1 MTEKLGYQV
10 IENRG
15 DFEIRQYPPHILV
28 STDESGSM
36 SNAGTQAFRR
46 LANYIFGGN
55 NAGRSIAMTAPVLQ
69 AQKEDGFVTSFVMPA
84 SMSMSEMPSSSDRTL
99 SFSEQPGGKFAAV
112 SFSGLASQ
120 PLFDSKAKSLRKQ
133 LDAKQIV
140 TAGPAIYARYD
151 GPWTPFFLRHNEVL
165 IPLQG

>member
-1 MTEKLGYQV
+1 MAEKLGYQV
-10 IENRG
+10 IDDFG
-15 DFEIRQYPPHILV
+15 DCEVRRYPPHILV
-28 STDESGSM
+28 STNELGSM
-36 SNAGTQAFRR
+36 ATAGNQAFRR

-55 NAGRSIAMTAPVLQ
+55 QAGRSIAMTAPVLQ
-69 AQKEDGFVTSFVMPA
+69 AQKDDGFTTSFVMPA
-84 SMSMSEMPSSSDRTL
+84 SMSMLEMPSTADHTL

-120 PLFDSKAKSLRKQ
+120 PLFDSKAKWLLGRLTEQ
-133 LDAKQIV
+133 QIAA
-140 TAGPAIYARYD
+140 AGSAIYARYD

>member
-10 IENRG
+10 IEDLG
-15 DFEIRQYPPHILV
+15 GFEIRQYPPHILV
-28 STDESGSM
+28 STSEPGSM
-36 SNAGTQAFRR
+36 ATAGNQSFRR

-55 NAGRSIAMTAPVLQ
+55 NAGKSIAMTAPVLQ
-69 AQKEDGFVTSFVMPA
+69 AQKDEGFITSFVMPA
-84 SMSMSEMPSSSDRTL
+84 SMSMSQMPSSSDASL
-99 SFSEQPGGKFAAV
+99 SFSERPGGKFAAV

-120 PLFDSKAKSLRKQ
+120 TLFDSKAKWLKQ
-133 LDAKQIV
+133 QLAAKQIESS
-140 TAGPAIYARYD
+140 GQAIYARYD

>member
-10 IENRG
+10 IEDLG
-15 DFEIRQYPPHILV
+15 GFEIRMYAPHILV

-36 SNAGTQAFRR
+36 SSAGTLAFRR

-55 NAGRSIAMTAPVLQ
+55 SAGRSIAMTAPVLQ
-69 AQKEDGFVTSFVMPA
+69 APKATGFVTSFVMPA
-84 SMSMSEMPSSSDRTL
+84 SMSMEKMPATADKTL
-99 SFSEQPGGKFAAV
+99 TFTEQPGGKFAAV
-112 SFSGLASQ
+112 SFSGLANQ
-120 PLFDSKAKSLRKQ
+120 PLFDSKANWLKSQ
-133 LDAKQIV
+133 LDARGI
-140 TAGPAIYARYD
+140 AASGPAIFARYD

>member
-10 IENRG
+10 IEDLG
-15 DFEIRQYPPHILV
+15 GFEIRQYPPHILV
-28 STDESGSM
+28 STNESGSM
-36 SNAGTQAFRR
+36 SSAGTQAFRR

-55 NAGRSIAMTAPVLQ
+55 SAGRSIAMTAPVLQ
-69 AQKEDGFVTSFVMPA
+69 APRETGFTTSFVMPA
-84 SMSMSEMPSSSDRTL
+84 SMSMAQLPGTSDQTL
-99 SFSEQPGGKFAAV
+99 TFSEQPGGRFAAV

-120 PLFDSKAKSLRKQ
+120 PLFDSKAKWLKAQ
-133 LDAKQIV
+133 LDAKSVQSS
-140 TAGPAIYARYD
+140 GPAIYARYD

>member
-1 MTEKLGYQV
+1 MTEQQKYKVLKRLDDLEIREYEPCVLMQV
-10 IENRG
+10 SVRG
-15 DFEIRQYPPHILV
+15 DFMRAGNIGFGPLV
-28 STDESGSM
+28 RFIS
-36 SNAGTQAFRR
+36 
-46 LANYIFGGN
+46 GGN
-55 NAGRSIAMTAPVLQ
+55 ESRQKIAMTAPVLQ
-69 AQKEDGFVTSFVMPA
+69 AQKEDGFITSFVMPA
-84 SMSMSEMPSSSDRTL
+84 SMSMSEMPSSPDRTL
-99 SFSEQPGGKFAAV
+99 SFSEQPGGKFAAI

-120 PLFDSKAKSLRKQ
+120 PLFDSKAQSLRKQ

>member
-1 MTEKLGYQV
+1 
-10 IENRG
+10 
-15 DFEIRQYPPHILV
+15 
-28 STDESGSM
+28 
-36 SNAGTQAFRR
+36 
-46 LANYIFGGN
+46 
-55 NAGRSIAMTAPVLQ
+55 MTAPVLQ
-69 AQKEDGFVTSFVMPA
+69 AQKEDGFITSFVMPA

-133 LDAKQIV
+133 LEAKQIV

>member
-10 IENRG
+10 IEDLG
-15 DFEIRQYPPHILV
+15 GFEIRQYQPHILV
-28 STDESGSM
+28 STNEPGSM
-36 SNAGTQAFRR
+36 ATAGNKSFRR

-55 NAGRSIAMTAPVLQ
+55 DAGRSIAMTAPVLQ
-69 AQKEDGFVTSFVMPA
+69 AQREQGFITSFVMPA
-84 SMSMSEMPSSSDRTL
+84 SMSMSQMPSSSDRSL

-120 PLFDSKAKSLRKQ
+120 PLFDSKATWLRQQ
-133 LDAKQIV
+133 LLANQIE
-140 TAGPAIYARYD
+140 TAGQAVYARYD

>member
-10 IENRG
+10 IENLG
-15 DFEIRQYPPHILV
+15 DFEVRLYPPHILV
-28 STDESGSM
+28 STNESGSM
-36 SNAGTQAFRR
+36 SAAGSQAFRR

-55 NAGRSIAMTAPVLQ
+55 NAGKSIAMTAPVLQ
-69 AQKEDGFVTSFVMPA
+69 AQKEDGFITSFVMPA
-84 SMSMSEMPSSSDRTL
+84 SMSMQNMPSSSDSSL

-120 PLFDSKAKSLRKQ
+120 SLFDSKAKSLKNH
-133 LDAKQIV
+133 LAENNIEV
-140 TAGPAIYARYD
+140 AGPAIYARYD

>member
-10 IENRG
+10 IENLG
-15 DFEIRQYPPHILV
+15 DFEIRLYPPHILV
-28 STDESGSM
+28 STVEPGSM
-36 SNAGTQAFRR
+36 ATAGNQSFRR

-55 NAGRSIAMTAPVLQ
+55 NAGKSIAMTAPVLQ
-69 AQKEDGFVTSFVMPA
+69 AQRESGFTTSFVMPA
-84 SMSMSEMPSSSDRTL
+84 SMSMQQMPSSSDASLT
-99 SFSEQPGGKFAAV
+99 FVQQPGGKFAAV

-120 PLFDSKAKSLRKQ
+120 PLFDSKAKALKKLLASR
-133 LDAKQIV
+133 QIEI
-140 TAGPAIYARYD
+140 AGEAIYARYD

>member
-10 IENRG
+10 IENLG
-15 DFEIRQYPPHILV
+15 DIEIRQYPPHILV
-28 STDESGSM
+28 STNEPGSM
-36 SNAGTQAFRR
+36 STAGNQSFRR

-55 NAGRSIAMTAPVLQ
+55 NAGKSIAMTAPVMQ
-69 AQKEDGFVTSFVMPA
+69 AQKDEGFVTSFVMPA
-84 SMSMSEMPSSSDRTL
+84 SMSMSQMPSSSDQTL
-99 SFSEQPGGKFAAV
+99 SFTEHPGGRFAAV

-120 PLFDSKAKSLRKQ
+120 PLFDSKAKGLKEKLAARN
-133 LDAKQIV
+133 IEV
-140 TAGPAIYARYD
+140 TGPAIYARFD

>member
-10 IENRG
+10 IENLG
-15 DFEIRQYPPHILV
+15 DYEIRQYPPHILV
-28 STDESGSM
+28 STNEPGSM
-36 SNAGTQAFRR
+36 STAGNQSFRR

-55 NAGRSIAMTAPVLQ
+55 NAGKSIAMTAPVMQ
-69 AQKEDGFVTSFVMPA
+69 AKKEEGFVTSFVMPA
-84 SMSMSEMPSSSDRTL
+84 SMSMSQMPSSSDQTL
-99 SFSEQPGGKFAAV
+99 SFSEHPGGRFAAV

-120 PLFDSKAKSLRKQ
+120 PLFDSKAKWLKEA
-133 LDAKQIV
+133 LAKKKIE
-140 TAGPAIYARYD
+140 TAGAAIYARFD

>member
-10 IENRG
+10 IENLG
-15 DFEIRQYPPHILV
+15 DFEIRLYPPHILV
-28 STDESGSM
+28 STVEPGSM
-36 SNAGTQAFRR
+36 AAAGNQSFRR

-55 NAGRSIAMTAPVLQ
+55 NAGQSIAMTAPVLQ
-69 AQKEDGFVTSFVMPA
+69 AQKQDGFTTSFVMPA
-84 SMSMSEMPSSSDRTL
+84 TMSMQSMPSSSDRSLT
-99 SFSEQPGGKFAAV
+99 FSEQPGGKFAAI

-120 PLFDSKAKSLRKQ
+120 TLFDSKAKTLKKLLSDREI
-133 LDAKQIV
+133 AV
-140 TAGPAIYARYD
+140 AGEAVYARYD

>member
-10 IENRG
+10 IENLG
-15 DFEIRQYPPHILV
+15 DFEVRLYPPHILV
-28 STDESGSM
+28 STNESGSM
-36 SNAGTQAFRR
+36 SAAGSQAFRR

-55 NAGRSIAMTAPVLQ
+55 NAGKSIAMTAPVLQ
-69 AQKEDGFVTSFVMPA
+69 AQKEDGFITSFVMPA
-84 SMSMSEMPSSSDRTL
+84 SMSMQNMPSSSDSSL

-120 PLFDSKAKSLRKQ
+120 PLFDSKAKSLNKQ
-133 LDAKQIV
+133 LTANNIQV
-140 TAGPAIYARYD
+140 AGPAIYARYD

>member
-10 IENRG
+10 IENLG
-15 DFEIRQYPPHILV
+15 DFEVRLYPPHILV
-28 STDESGSM
+28 STNESGSM
-36 SNAGTQAFRR
+36 SAAGNQAFRR

-55 NAGRSIAMTAPVLQ
+55 SAGKSIAMTAPVLQ
-69 AQKEDGFVTSFVMPA
+69 AQKEDGFITSFVMPA
-84 SMSMSEMPSSSDRTL
+84 SMDMQAMPSSSDSSL

-120 PLFDSKAKSLRKQ
+120 PLFDSKAESLKKQ
-133 LDAKQIV
+133 LAANNIEV
-140 TAGPAIYARYD
+140 AGPAIYARYD

-165 IPLQG
+165 IPLQV